1 MCKLQSVFQR
11 ISLGLLVLFFSSAAN
26 SLTCA
31 DLNGATIY
39 SQENIPT
46 YLGFIGNQFAS
57 ESINNSFGT
66 YGSQFNTLSVRNTFS
81 SYGGGFGIYS
91 AENSFSSTPP
101 RIYRNNILIAYLTT
115 NSLIGGGISLSAID
129 TQCSFTASVKEDAPV
144 ALSNLT
150 SESYYTQSIL
160 SWSASA
166 GASGYNVYQ
175 CGDSSC
181 SSPTFLGV
189 ASATSTTITSL
200 QPSQTY
206 YFAVQPYSSSGYG
219 TSGYVSATTLSDSV
233 PPVISLLG
241 DSVVTHQINSTYT
254 DAGATASDVVD
265 GTIDVTTSGSVDVDT
280 LGVYQIIYTAIN
292 NSGNQATEI
301 RTVTVVSAV
310 PIARQ
315 AIDSDK
321 WFHQTRLPDG
331 DGWYNNEIQHY
342 TNRIENS
349 YISDGTLKIA
359 AIRENFTDQNR
370 TKPFTSA
377 RLNSKYAFTYGR
389 VEVKAKLPQGSG
401 TWPAIWML
409 GKNITE
415 NGGYWQTQGFG
426 TVGWPAS
433 GEIDIMEH
441 WGRNQNNVSSALHTP
456 SSYGGTVNTGSQYIA
471 TASSEF
477 HVYSLDWNADRMIFS
492 VDGNPHYTF
501 APNNKN
507 ADTWPFDSDQ
517 YLLLN
522 FAIEPSID
530 SSFNEAELE
539 VDYVRVYAPNAS
551 PSAEPVWRDEFNNVE
566 TNPDPMAVVWA
577 PYDGTIIDGDT
588 YAYPAGAQAW
598 AGFSND
604 TVALYPFSFPNGG
617 TLTFTGAIP
626 AGGADVAVHFTF
638 EANPYPNVNPFFV
651 TDTVTVTGEA
661 EATYTI
667 TLPAQ
672 GDQTFNSFLMYLET
686 RDAGVII
693 KDVTVTASDETTDTG
708 GTDGTDGGT
717 STDNAVN
724 GVPTLTAVSILEDEG
739 DAAVTIGD
747 VVTVTIS
754 ASEAILAPTVMI
766 AGAVATPSGSGDSW
780 TASRAMTA
788 DDSIGEISVSVAYVD
803 ISGYR
808 HGDHRRHCSA
818 V

>member
-1 MCKLQSVFQR
+1 MPQDRVLKMCKLQSVFQR

-39 SQENIPT
+39 SQENSPT

-280 LGVYQIIYTAIN
+280 AGTYTLTYSA
-292 NSGNQATEI
+292 SDAAGNAAVQVT
-301 RTVTVVSAV
+301 RTVTV
-310 PIARQ
+310 
-315 AIDSDK
+315 
-321 WFHQTRLPDG
+321 
-331 DGWYNNEIQHY
+331 
-342 TNRIENS
+342 
-349 YISDGTLKIA
+349 
-359 AIRENFTDQNR
+359 TD
-370 TKPFTSA
+370 
-377 RLNSKYAFTYGR
+377 
-389 VEVKAKLPQGSG
+389 
-401 TWPAIWML
+401 
-409 GKNITE
+409 
-415 NGGYWQTQGFG
+415 
-426 TVGWPAS
+426 
-433 GEIDIMEH
+433 
-441 WGRNQNNVSSALHTP
+441 SALPVITLV
-456 SSYGGTVNTGSQYIA
+456 GNTAVTHQLGSAYTDAGA
-471 TASSEF
+471 TAS
-477 HVYSLDWNADRMIFS
+477 D
-492 VDGNPHYTF
+492 
-501 APNNKN
+501 
-507 ADTWPFDSDQ
+507 
-517 YLLLN
+517 
-522 FAIEPSID
+522 
-530 SSFNEAELE
+530 
-539 VDYVRVYAPNAS
+539 
-551 PSAEPVWRDEFNNVE
+551 
-566 TNPDPMAVVWA
+566 VV
-577 PYDGTIIDGDT
+577 DGTITVTTSGSVDVDT
-588 YAYPAGAQAW
+588 AG
-598 AGFSND
+598 
-604 TVALYPFSFPNGG
+604 TY
-617 TLTFTGAIP
+617 TLTYSASDA
-626 AGGADVAVHFTF
+626 AGNAAT
-638 EANPYPNVNPFFV
+638 
-651 TDTVTVTGEA
+651 TVTR
-661 EATYTI
+661 
-667 TLPAQ
+667 
-672 GDQTFNSFLMYLET
+672 S
-686 RDAGVII
+686 
-693 KDVTVTASDETTDTG
+693 VTV
-708 GTDGTDGGT
+708 
-717 STDNAVN
+717 
-724 GVPTLTAVSILEDEG
+724 ED
-739 DAAVTIGD
+739 
-747 VVTVTIS
+747 
-754 ASEAILAPTVMI
+754 
-766 AGAVATPSGSGDSW
+766 SGSLDSDNDGVLDGSDAFPLDP
-780 TASRAMTA
+780 TETA
-788 DDSIGEISVSVAYVD
+788 DSDNDGIAIILIRSQIIY
-803 ISGYR
+803 YT
-808 HGDHRRHCSA
+808 RRI
-818 V
+818 